1 MKKQYVAPTVY
12 AESFEL
18 VEHITGPCSVSGLA
32 NHIDLSSC
40 GFKNDE
46 SGYLFLNDLIPSKC
60 DYNPYPDDEEAL
72 AIENSVN
79 ECHYT
84 FDNQYAMFS
93 S

>member
-1 MKKQYVAPTVY
+1 MRKAYQKPSVY

-18 VEHITGPCSVSGLA
+18 AEHIAGPCSVLGLA

-46 SGYLFLNDLIPSKC
+46 SGFLFLNSNASKC
-60 DYNPYPDDEEAL
+60 DYNPYPSDAEAED
-72 AIENSVN
+72 IESTLN

-84 FDNQYAMFS
+84 FDNEYALFS